1 MKSKLNYLI
10 KVSLNRKIKS
20 KWFVLANV
28 LIAVV
33 LIGLTNI
40 DNVINFFGGDFEEK
54 QVIYVID
61 DTSNF
66 DIIFENL
73 YETQSVL
80 GYESKYEIINYE
92 QSVEKAKELIETG
105 EVDVIMQI
113 ETSIDD
119 VFVVNLISDDYI
131 DTITSQ
137 IFSIALTNARTQIVL
152 LDSDI
157 SQEQLDYIYASVTIT
172 NEYLDETKTQEAA
185 NNEMIGSV
193 AIQLIVIPF
202 FMLTLFLVQMIGAEV
217 NDEKTTRGM
226 EIIIS
231 NVSPKTHFFA
241 KVVAANMFVFIQ
253 GFLLLIYGF
262 IGLFIRFFI
271 ANNELSVGV
280 SDYIAGQFNPE
291 LMDKIFLAIPFTL
304 VIMVVT
310 LIAYS
315 LLAGILASMTT
326 NTEDFQ
332 QLQTPIIL
340 VSLLGY
346 YLALFAN
353 LFEGALF
360 IKIFSFVPFVS
371 AILTPC
377 LFMLGQ
383 VSVFEFIISIVLVII
398 TNYYLIKYGLRIYKV
413 GILNYSSKDL
423 WKKMFKALKNKE
435 NS

>member
-241 KVVAANMFVFIQ
+241 KVVAANLFVFIQ

-280 SDYIAGQFNPE
+280 SDYIAGQLNPE

>member
-54 QVIYVID
+54 QVIYVVD

-241 KVVAANMFVFIQ
+241 KVVAANLFVFIQ

-280 SDYIAGQFNPE
+280 SDYIAGQLNPE